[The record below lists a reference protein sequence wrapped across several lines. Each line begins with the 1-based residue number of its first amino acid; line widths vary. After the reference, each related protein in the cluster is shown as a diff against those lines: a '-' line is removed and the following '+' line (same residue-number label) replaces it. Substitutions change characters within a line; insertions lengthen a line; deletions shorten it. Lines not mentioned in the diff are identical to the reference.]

1 MKVCDAHVGRVE
13 PGGAIKRLDG
23 VSRWQEL
30 QETLVA
36 HAKLSSKVWMPTKYR
51 LIDEPTGKAAGEP
64 HRFELCW
71 SSRAK
76 QDSKEVMSRIK
87 TIFANDSLGCAE
99 CRLTSRVESLR
110 KGISNEAPTLLEE
123 NKRLTVVIC
132 TQGTPTNSKGQTNKA
147 IRQEFEQEI
156 EKLSKLPVK
165 IVVRLTTGD
174 DKVVEMYSDTCAR
187 FDGIDVLDNW
197 WGEVR

>member
-1 MKVCDAHVGRVE
+1 M
-13 PGGAIKRLDG
+13 
-23 VSRWQEL
+23 
-30 QETLVA
+30 
-36 HAKLSSKVWMPTKYR
+36 
-51 LIDEPTGKAAGEP
+51 
-64 HRFELCW
+64 
-71 SSRAK
+71 
-76 QDSKEVMSRIK
+76 
-87 TIFANDSLGCAE
+87 
-99 CRLTSRVESLR
+99 
-110 KGISNEAPTLLEE
+110 EE

-156 EKLSKLPVK
+156 ENLSKLPVK

-197 WGEVR
+197 